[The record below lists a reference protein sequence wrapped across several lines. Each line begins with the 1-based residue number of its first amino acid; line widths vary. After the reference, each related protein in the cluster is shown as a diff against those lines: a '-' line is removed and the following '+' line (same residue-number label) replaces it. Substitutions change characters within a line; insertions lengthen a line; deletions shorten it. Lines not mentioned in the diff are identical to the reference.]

1 MGSKRKTPGINGSS
15 SADIAFMLLIF
26 FLITTSMDTDKGLA
40 RRLPPPVPKDQKKND
55 VDVNKRNLVVVLINS
70 SNQIL
75 FNGEPTDIK
84 QLKDKV
90 KEFIDNPYNDANKPE
105 KVEEDVPFFGKVMT
119 AKKHVISLQN
129 DRGTEY
135 QAYIS
140 VQNELAKAY
149 NELRDDISRKK
160 FGKLF
165 ADLDEDQQKAV
176 QQIYP
181 QKISEAEPKNYG
193 LPDLVF
199 AFLFFIMMVTSMREV
214 TLMVQFR
221 APQATELQKLEKK
234 SLVTFIYVGKPTQE
248 YQAKMGSEARLQLN
262 DKFAEVSEI
271 QDYIAQEKSSMKEE
285 DQPFMT
291 VSIKADKETKMGLI
305 TDVKQA
311 LREAY
316 ALKISY
322 SARQAAD

>member
-1 MGSKRKTPGINGSS
+1 MARKKRKVPAMNATS

-40 RRLPPPVPKDQKKND
+40 RRLPPPVPKDQKKNEQ

-105 KVEEDVPFFGKVMT
+105 KVEEDVEFFGKVMT

-149 NELRDDISRKK
+149 NELRDVVSRKK
-160 FGKLF
+160 FGKAF
-165 ADLDEDQQKAV
+165 ADLDEEQQKAV

-193 LPDLVF
+193 D
-199 AFLFFIMMVTSMREV
+199 
-214 TLMVQFR
+214 
-221 APQATELQKLEKK
+221 KK
-234 SLVTFIYVGKPTQE
+234 YWESLVKR
-248 YQAKMGSEARLQLN
+248 A
-262 DKFAEVSEI
+262 
-271 QDYIAQEKSSMKEE
+271 
-285 DQPFMT
+285 
-291 VSIKADKETKMGLI
+291 
-305 TDVKQA
+305 DVKCPN
-311 LREAY
+311 
-316 ALKISY
+316 
-322 SARQAAD
+322 

>member
-55 VDVNKRNLVVVLINS
+55 VDIKKRNLLVVLINS
-70 SNQIL
+70 NNQIL
-75 FNGEPTDIK
+75 CGDQFVDIK
-84 QLKDKV
+84 QLKERI
-90 KEFIDNPYNDANKPE
+90 KEFIDNPYNDEHKPE
-105 KVEEDVPFFGKVMT
+105 RVEADVPFFGKMMVT
-119 AKKHVISLQN
+119 KNHVISLQN

-193 LPDLVF
+193 D
-199 AFLFFIMMVTSMREV
+199 
-214 TLMVQFR
+214 
-221 APQATELQKLEKK
+221 KK
-234 SLVTFIYVGKPTQE
+234 
-248 YQAKMGSEARLQLN
+248 
-262 DKFAEVSEI
+262 
-271 QDYIAQEKSSMKEE
+271 
-285 DQPFMT
+285 
-291 VSIKADKETKMGLI
+291 
-305 TDVKQA
+305 
-311 LREAY
+311 
-316 ALKISY
+316 
-322 SARQAAD
+322 

>member
-1 MGSKRKTPGINGSS
+1 MARKKRKVPAMNATS

-26 FLITTSMDTDKGLA
+26 FLTTSMDTDKGLA

-55 VDVNKRNLVVVLINS
+55 VDVNKRNLLVVLINS

-75 FNGEPTDIK
+75 CGDQFVDIK

-90 KEFIDNPYNDANKPE
+90 KEFIENPYNDANKPE
-105 KVEEDVPFFGKVMT
+105 KTEEDVPFFGKVMT

-149 NELRDDISRKK
+149 NELRDDVSRKK
-160 FGKLF
+160 FGKAF
-165 ADLDEDQQKAV
+165 ADLDEEQQKAV

-193 LPDLVF
+193 D
-199 AFLFFIMMVTSMREV
+199 
-214 TLMVQFR
+214 
-221 APQATELQKLEKK
+221 KK
-234 SLVTFIYVGKPTQE
+234 
-248 YQAKMGSEARLQLN
+248 
-262 DKFAEVSEI
+262 
-271 QDYIAQEKSSMKEE
+271 
-285 DQPFMT
+285 
-291 VSIKADKETKMGLI
+291 
-305 TDVKQA
+305 
-311 LREAY
+311 
-316 ALKISY
+316 
-322 SARQAAD
+322 